1 MADASK
7 LGVSIQSG
15 IWKKMIFSLRMQL
28 IPPIIE
34 LVTRIKEEN
43 YRMSVMTINGGPVLT
58 FLSKP
63 AVRVITSILI
73 IAVLIAVFGLSVDF
87 MRQQDAPRAMLATV
101 ALLVGVLGIW
111 AVYLSFDNL
120 IDTFPTRIRDFI
132 RPYLF
137 MGPAAVALSVY
148 LLYPGVKT
156 IYVSFFTY
164 RRGQGGPT
172 PGTFGFQ
179 NYATLFSDR
188 NILIAFRNN
197 LLWLILVPLFA
208 VSIGL
213 IVAVLVDRI
222 KWEKF
227 AKSLI
232 FLPMAISF
240 VGASIIWRF
249 IYYRAPYGE
258 QIGLLNALRVNL
270 FGMEPVGFLAMQPW
284 NNLFLI
290 VIMIWLQTG
299 FAMVILSSAVKGVPS
314 SLMEAARIDGAGEF
328 RIFFQVIIPYIS
340 GTILTVTTTITIL
353 VLKVFDI
360 VFVMTSGNFD
370 TNVIA
375 NVMYQQMFVQGN
387 FGRGSA
393 AAVLLFV
400 AVLPVMIYNMRSLE
414 SRR

>member
-1 MADASK
+1 
-7 LGVSIQSG
+7 
-15 IWKKMIFSLRMQL
+15 
-28 IPPIIE
+28 
-34 LVTRIKEEN
+34 
-43 YRMSVMTINGGPVLT
+43 MSVMTINGGPMLT
-58 FLSKP
+58 FLSRP
-63 AVRVITSILI
+63 AVRVISSILI

-101 ALLVGVLGIW
+101 AMLVGVLGIW

-137 MGPAAVALSVY
+137 MGPAAVVLTVY
-148 LLYPGVKT
+148 LLYPGVRT
-156 IYVSFFTY
+156 IWVSFFSY
-164 RRGQGGPT
+164 RRGRGGPEA
-172 PGTFGFQ
+172 GTFGFE
-179 NYATLFSDR
+179 NYTSLFADR

-208 VSIGL
+208 VAIGL

-249 IYYRAPYGE
+249 IYYRAPFGE
-258 QIGLLNALRVNL
+258 QIGLLNAIRVNFL
-270 FGMEPVGFLAMQPW
+270 GMEPVGFLAMQPW

-414 SRR
+414 KRR